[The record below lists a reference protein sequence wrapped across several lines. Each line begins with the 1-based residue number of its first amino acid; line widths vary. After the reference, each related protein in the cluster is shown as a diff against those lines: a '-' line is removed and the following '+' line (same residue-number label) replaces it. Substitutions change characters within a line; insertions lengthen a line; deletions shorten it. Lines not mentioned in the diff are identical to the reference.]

1 MSILHHKKIVDSSG
15 ETYDLR
21 PRMLDCY
28 REMSLRS
35 RIGSVHFRTQ
45 IARVLSCVLLVG
57 IVYSATFDVV
67 HSHGTASSSLIVS
80 HNFHGQVGVVSD
92 VPLRGRTDGQECL
105 ICALHRQFA
114 ASVVD
119 TPFFLAESD
128 ALTTTLA
135 PTASFLQSETFSFS
149 PIAGHSGRAP
159 PHAKA

>member
-1 MSILHHKKIVDSSG
+1 
-15 ETYDLR
+15 
-21 PRMLDCY
+21 
-28 REMSLRS
+28 MSLRNS
-35 RIGSVHFRTQ
+35 IGAVHFRTQ
-45 IARVLSCVLLVG
+45 IARVLSCALLIG

-67 HSHGTASSSLIVS
+67 HSHGTASSSLIAS
-80 HNFHGQVGVVSD
+80 HNFYGQVGVVSD
-92 VPLRGRTDGQECL
+92 VPLSGTDGQECL

-159 PHAKA
+159 PHAKHNQS